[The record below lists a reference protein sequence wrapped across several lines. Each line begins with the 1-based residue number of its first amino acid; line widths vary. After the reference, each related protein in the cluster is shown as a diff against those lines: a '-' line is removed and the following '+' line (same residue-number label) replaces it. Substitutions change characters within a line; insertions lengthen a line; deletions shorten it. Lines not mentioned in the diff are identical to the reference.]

1 MSSGQ
6 PHPSSRPSAP
16 PPDGRRERGALA
28 EPLYALLRFIARH
41 VRGFWAA
48 LAAFLTVGVLI
59 GLAAAALFGA
69 LAGLVNEG
77 LTQRLDESVLRW
89 LGARRS
95 PALDEIMLDI
105 TTLGDGVVL
114 IMIAVIASVFLWITH
129 HRWSVYILMIG
140 MIGGK
145 LLNSLLKAA
154 FDRTRPSVVEWMYE
168 VTSPSFPSGHA
179 MGAFVTYGT
188 VAYLVGRLGSTPR
201 LRRATWLL
209 AALMILAIGI
219 SRMYLGVH
227 YPSDVI
233 AGFVAG
239 LAWLGFVIASLA
251 AVRYFAPRRPETRVE
266 EQDLEA
272 DPPDHSSAPRRAAS

>member
-6 PHPSSRPSAP
+6 PRRSRGSSP
-16 PPDGRRERGALA
+16 PRADGPGERSALA
-28 EPLYALLRFIARH
+28 GPLYALLRFIARH

-48 LAAFLTVGVLI
+48 LAAFLTLGVII

-69 LAGLVNEG
+69 MAGLVSEG
-77 LTQRLDESVLRW
+77 LTQRIDETALRW
-89 LGARRS
+89 LETRRS
-95 PALDEIMLDI
+95 PLMDEIMMDI

-114 IMIAVIASVFLWITH
+114 IMIAVIASVFLWITQ

-145 LLNSLLKAA
+145 LLNTLLKTA

-201 LRRATWLL
+201 LRLTTWLL

-233 AGFVAG
+233 AGFLAG

-251 AVRYFAPRRPETRVE
+251 AVRYFAPRRPETEVE
-266 EQDLEA
+266 ERDLEA
-272 DPPDHSSAPRRAAS
+272 GPPGHSPAPRRAAS